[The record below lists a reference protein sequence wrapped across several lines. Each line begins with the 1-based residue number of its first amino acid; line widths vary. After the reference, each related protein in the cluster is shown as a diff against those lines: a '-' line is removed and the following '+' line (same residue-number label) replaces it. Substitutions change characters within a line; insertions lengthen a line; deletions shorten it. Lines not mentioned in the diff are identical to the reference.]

1 MLQPPHREAF
11 NDEQMY
17 WVDRYRLLVVS
28 PPNHGTL
35 GLSSIVG
42 WPLILYLVDSVILST
57 FLLPVCIFSI
67 RSMGMPILGAEV
79 LCSSWTLSSK
89 QYAPNNDTRA
99 L

>member
-1 MLQPPHREAF
+1 VAAFPASSVLGDILHTDGGLRVLQPPHREAF

-57 FLLPVCIFSI
+57 FLLPVC
-67 RSMGMPILGAEV
+67 L
-79 LCSSWTLSSK
+79 
-89 QYAPNNDTRA
+89 
-99 L
+99 